1 MQAIDIMKFVYTLN
15 KYVTYMYFKQKKMV
29 NWKLNIFFNFAK
41 TFYFFS
47 RKLFFLI
54 KLYRTHTINKH
65 FIQNTPHNSN
75 SNSPLVI

>member
-41 TFYFFS
+41 TFYFFQEN
-47 RKLFFLI
+47 FF
-54 KLYRTHTINKH
+54 
-65 FIQNTPHNSN
+65 F
-75 SNSPLVI
+75 